1 MCGVLDLKWMRSN
14 PEETRDFLAN
24 RNYEFELDALFA
36 LDDKRRALIAETEEL
51 KAKRNEGSKLVG
63 IAKQKGQDATA
74 LMEEIRNIG
83 ERSKEIDLLISD
95 LDIKIENMALNI
107 PNKPH
112 KSVPVGKDEDDN
124 LEISRWGEPGKFDFE
139 PKDHAD
145 LGTALGIMDFERG
158 AMLAESR
165 FTVLRG
171 LGSRLERALINFM
184 LDLHISEHGY
194 TEILPPFM
202 VKSDVMRGTGN
213 LPKFAGDLYK
223 CEGDDLWL
231 IPTAEVPLTNLH
243 YGEILE
249 EKDLPK
255 YYVAYTPCFRR
266 EAGSYGRDT
275 KGMLRQHQ
283 FDKVELVKI
292 CTPET
297 SYDEHEKLT
306 CDAERVLQILN
317 IPYRKICLCT
327 GDMGFGSA
335 KTYDLEV
342 WLPSQKKYREI
353 SSCSN
358 CEDFQ
363 ARRMG
368 TRYRPAES
376 GVTDKKPRFVH
387 TLNGSGIAIGR
398 TLIAIMENY
407 QRADGSIEIPET
419 LRPYIGGLSEINY
432 A

>member
-1 MCGVLDLKWMRSN
+1 MLDLKWMRSN
-14 PEETRDFLAN
+14 PDEVKTFLRN
-24 RNYEFELDALFA
+24 RNYEFDLDALFA
-36 LDDKRRALIAETEEL
+36 FDDQRRALVTETEEL
-51 KAKRNEGSKLVG
+51 KAKRNEGSKKVAV
-63 IAKQKGQDATA
+63 AKQSGQDSSG
-74 LMEEIRNIG
+74 LMEELRAIG
-83 ERSKEIDLLISD
+83 ERSKEIDALISEIE
-95 LDIKIENMALNI
+95 LKIESLALNV
-107 PNKPH
+107 PNRPH
-112 KSVPVGKDEDDN
+112 SSVPVGKDEDDN
-124 LEISRWGEPGKFDFE
+124 LEVFKWGEPTQFDFS
-139 PKDHAD
+139 PKDHSD
-145 LGTALGIMDFERG
+145 LGTALGIMDFEHG
-158 AMLAESR
+158 TMLAESR

-171 LGSRLERALINFM
+171 LASRMERALINFM
-184 LDLHISEHGY
+184 LDLHISKHGY

-202 VKSDVMRGTGN
+202 VKGDMLRGTGN

-223 CEGDDLWL
+223 CENDDLWL

-243 YGEILE
+243 HGEILE

-255 YYVAYTPCFRR
+255 YYTAYTPCFRR

-292 CTPET
+292 CVPET

-306 CDAERVLQILN
+306 NYAEKVLQLLRL
-317 IPYRKICLCT
+317 PYRKICLCT

-342 WLPSQKKYREI
+342 WLPSQNKYREI

-363 ARRMG
+363 ARRME
-368 TRYRPAES
+368 TRYRPAGGEK
-376 GVTDKKPRFVH
+376 GADRKTRFVH

-407 QRADGSIEIPET
+407 QRADGSIEIPEV
-419 LRPYIGGLSEINY
+419 LRPYMGGLSEISNT
-432 A
+432 